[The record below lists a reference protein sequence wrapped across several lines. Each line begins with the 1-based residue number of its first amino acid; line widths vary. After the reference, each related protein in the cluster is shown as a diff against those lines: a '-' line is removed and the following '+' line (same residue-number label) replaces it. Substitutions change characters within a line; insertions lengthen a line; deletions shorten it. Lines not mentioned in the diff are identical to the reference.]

1 MKKININKLSV
12 LFYCLLFIFCIF
24 SMHLYGRTS
33 QHTVTFGLW
42 MLASFYVTIKISR
55 KLFIGYFIFSVLIA
69 LLYGVTGLLYGK
81 MSYGIVTALFN
92 TDSGEVTEFIL
103 TIPVKIYL
111 ILFLYL
117 IFSIITYKIYKK
129 TAINQEKGKT
139 FYILASLVVII
150 FMINPIKSFTNAYN
164 TNSHLLKALKGIH
177 YYPFRVPADFAYYT
191 KDYFNK
197 LEEFERIKQSPDTFN
212 VTKTEPQHQINVMI
226 IGESMRRDYMSLYG
240 YPHPTT
246 PFLDKT
252 PSLIWDNYISASGA
266 TALALERSLFAH
278 KKDKIEEQ
286 IYTDSVTALAKKAGY
301 HQYWISN
308 QGVFSVYSTAA
319 TMASLKADYRWFN
332 SSKNKDFVSHS
343 DVGLLKQLDYAIK
356 DKVNQPKLITLH
368 ISGSH
373 SKFCSRISSEYKIK
387 RFKQSGDKEL
397 GCYLNSLRQTD
408 NLIELVY
415 HQLKASGKSFSIM
428 YFSDHGLSTFMTKLS
443 GFHLTHSGKYKQNF
457 DVPMIILSS
466 DDTKQ
471 RHIKAKKSGYDFM
484 ALFAQWLGIT
494 ETSLKEKGEKMF
506 DETENK
512 PIYVF
517 DFSKVVTYDSLKVDE
532 AAILPQSSNLILE

>member
-1 MKKININKLSV
+1 MKKININKLSA
-12 LFYCLLFIFCIF
+12 LFYCLLFIFCVF

-33 QHTVTFGLW
+33 QHTITFGLW
-42 MLASFYVTIKISR
+42 MMASLYVTAKVSR
-55 KLFIGYFIFSVLIA
+55 KLFTGYFVFSVVIA

-92 TDSGEVTEFIL
+92 TDTGEATEFIL
-103 TIPVKIYL
+103 TIPIKIYL
-111 ILFLYL
+111 ILFAYL
-117 IFSIITYKIYKK
+117 ILSIITYKAYKK
-129 TAINQEKGKT
+129 ANINQKKGKT
-139 FYILASLVVII
+139 FYILSSLVVII
-150 FMINPIKSFTNAYN
+150 FMINPIKSLTNAYN
-164 TNSHLLKALKGIH
+164 TNNRLLKVLKGIH
-177 YYPFRVPADFAYYT
+177 YYPFRVPADFTYYT
-191 KDYFNK
+191 KDYFDK
-197 LEEFERIKQSPDTFN
+197 LAEFERIKQAPDTFN
-212 VTKTEPQHQINVMI
+212 ITKTEPQHQINVMI

-252 PSLIWDNYISASGA
+252 PSTIWDDYISPSGA

-301 HQYWISN
+301 YQYWISN
-308 QGVFSVYSTAA
+308 QGVFSMYSTAA

-332 SSKNKDFVSHS
+332 SSKNKDFISHS
-343 DVGLLKQLDYAIK
+343 DIGLLQQLDYAIN
-356 DKVNQPKLITLH
+356 DKANQPKLITLH

-373 SKFCSRISSEYKIK
+373 SKFCSRMSNEYKIK
-387 RFKQSGDKEL
+387 RFKQLEDKEL
-397 GCYLNSLRQTD
+397 SCYLNSLRQTD
-408 NLIELVY
+408 NFIELVY
-415 HQLKASGKSFSIM
+415 NQLKSTGKSFSIM

-466 DDTKQ
+466 DNNVQK
-471 RHIKAKKSGYDFM
+471 HIEARKSGYDFM
-484 ALFAQWLGIT
+484 ALFAQWLGIE
-494 ETSLKEKGEKMF
+494 ETSLKERGKKMF
-506 DETENK
+506 DESEEK

-517 DFSKVVTYDSLKVDE
+517 DFSKVVKYDSLKIDE
-532 AAILPQSSNLILE
+532 AAVLPKSANLILE